1 VGYVACT
8 QILKESL
15 LIRAQWEVAKLA
27 QLHPP
32 KLINANKR
40 LVYNL
45 ICPKVGL
52 DTPAAFGMAGGSH
65 GTISGLNML
74 NESVALLRIRVLR
87 HMTLTARSV

>member
-1 VGYVACT
+1 MEAYPQLRQCSWAHCLFLAVGYVACT

-52 DTPAAFGMAGGSH
+52 DAPAAFG
-65 GTISGLNML
+65 SGWIPRDDLWS
-74 NESVALLRIRVLR
+74 EHAK
-87 HMTLTARSV
+87 